1 MTRAGAP
8 RTAHRSAIREQA
20 HGRSLGAQARFSYL
34 DLGEEELPSESQKV
48 SESVRHEDSR
58 SHGGSVPKTKR
69 AHRDDVF
76 VGCNL
81 FVRHPDPGSK
91 RGWSMASPDLFV
103 AFGMPPRRQRPRR
116 SFVVWRQEGRKQD
129 IVLEI
134 ASKKTRRRD
143 AKEKPG
149 VYAGLGVREHFLYDP
164 DGVLRPELQ
173 GFAYCALPEAILS
186 RGARGGRSEALAPD
200 PRVAGEKRE
209 LRWRHPDSGQFL
221 RTYQESEARGAD
233 ETAAREAAENRAA
246 AAEGRA
252 SRKTTART
260 AAEAEIARLRHG
272 SRDH

>member
-1 MTRAGAP
+1 MNVSGEAKRHKRA
-8 RTAHRSAIREQA
+8 S
-20 HGRSLGAQARFSYL
+20 RFSYL

-81 FVRHPDPGSK
+81 FVRHPDSGSK

-116 SFVVWRQEGRKQD
+116 SFVVWRQEGRKPD

-173 GFAYCALPEAILS
+173 GFALLRIAGGDSVQRCAGRS
-186 RGARGGRSEALAPD
+186 QRGAGPGSARGGGRNGNCAGGIRTAGSSCAPTRSRKPGVRPKPPPAKR
-200 PRVAGEKRE
+200 PRIVPQPPKVEHRGKRQ
-209 LRWRHPDSGQFL
+209 RVPRPRRKSPACG
-221 RTYQESEARGAD
+221 
-233 ETAAREAAENRAA
+233 TAAATTSRSRLPCVS
-246 AAEGRA
+246 A
-252 SRKTTART
+252 S
-260 AAEAEIARLRHG
+260 
-272 SRDH
+272 